1 VQVLS
6 DRYQR
11 GHTFDAVLTRESI
24 GLDPDL
30 TARWASRS
38 YPGGEKFV
46 HYSNS
51 RVDQLL
57 E

>member
-1 VQVLS
+1 
-6 DRYQR
+6 
-11 GHTFDAVLTRESI
+11 VLTRESI